1 MTAPPT
7 TATRAPMSGPA
18 TTLHRQEVAR
28 LRLLEAMAVLDTGP
42 DPAIDALVRS
52 AATLAGASS
61 ARLNLVTAQLL
72 WPMAVHGAPSATSP
86 RAASPCARVVA
97 SDAALLLR
105 GAGAG
110 PATPGDT
117 YAGVPVRVEGLPVGT
132 LSVAGPGATD
142 WDESTLELL
151 ADLATAAGTL
161 LHARLRERR
170 RVQQQQ
176 RVHDASQAGCDW
188 LWETDADGRL
198 SWISDDVERHL
209 GQPPERWLGRPLA
222 EVHAPRADESRA
234 SWLAFESAW
243 RDQRAFD
250 DAVGDTP
257 AAQGR
262 VVVAFG
268 GAPVFDAAGRF
279 AGYRGAAR
287 VVTNALAARLAAQ
300 RAEALLHA
308 TLDGLPAGVAVSD
321 ALGRIVLANAA
332 WYEQVAG
339 AELPAPLT
347 WPSLVR
353 HLAYAGDYPDAVG
366 REEAFI
372 EWRLGLAGEH
382 PAPRELRWREGWG
395 LVSDLRLPGGHVVH
409 LSVDRT
415 AQKNTERALAA
426 LQRRQY
432 DADAQLSAV
441 LAAVPDLWFVLDA
454 EGRYSRV
461 SSPRHPA
468 LMRPFEELAGRP
480 FAHGLPASV
489 NEVAQQAMQRARTLG
504 RVQRFEY
511 ALTMGDGATRHF
523 EARVSPMPGGE
534 LLYLTRDLTEMR
546 ALARDVLLMQ
556 RVFESPA
563 SLPILI
569 ADTHH
574 GGVVL
579 AYVNNAFEQLTGW
592 SRDEAVGR
600 PFDFFAAAD
609 APARALL
616 EDALRRR
623 GDATLVVDGVR
634 RDGSRFVNELSIVA
648 ARDADGRTTHLIGLL
663 HDRSERRQAEQARQ
677 EKIVAEM
684 ANRSK
689 SEFMSRMSHEM
700 RTPLNAIIGFAQ
712 LLRLRSGT
720 RIDHVDHIL
729 DAGRHLLM
737 LVNDVLD
744 LQRAETGELALH
756 PQPLSLRALVDE
768 CIAML
773 RPLADAR
780 AVHQLPPPDDA
791 PRPALADAQRLR
803 QVLLNIG
810 SNAIKYNRPAGQVRW
825 SFAGHADG
833 AVDVVVEDTGA
844 GMTDD
849 QLARLFQPFERLG
862 RDTSTIEGTGLGL
875 VIARRLVEQMGGTL
889 GLHSR
894 AGVGTRVTIRLVA
907 AAVAPAPPP
916 PREPASATPI
926 VLDASLPLRLL
937 YVEDNRINALLFEE
951 ALRRHEGFELRVA
964 EDGREALELVEHWR
978 PDVLVLDA
986 HLPGASGHEVLRALR
1001 ERDDLADAP
1010 AYMCSA
1016 DAMPEDV
1023 QRALD
1028 AGFRG
1033 YWTKPLDID
1042 AVLGELQ
1049 ALRSRRTGVD

>member
-1 MTAPPT
+1 MTASP
-7 TATRAPMSGPA
+7 ADRARPPMSSPA
-18 TTLHRQEVAR
+18 TPLHRQEVAR
-28 LRLLEAMAVLDTGP
+28 LRLLEAMAVLDT
-42 DPAIDALVRS
+42 DPEPAFDALVRS
-52 AATLAGASS
+52 AAALAGGSS
-61 ARLNLVTAQLL
+61 ARLNLVTAQWV
-72 WPMAVHGAPSATSP
+72 WPKAVHGAPAATLP

-97 SDAALLLR
+97 ADAALLLHTDSGPEAPG
-105 GAGAG
+105 GA
-110 PATPGDT
+110 

-132 LSVAGPGATD
+132 LSVNAAGPRA
-142 WDESTLELL
+142 WDDSTLERL
-151 ADLATAAGTL
+151 ADLATAAGAL
-161 LHARLRERR
+161 LQARLRERR
-170 RVQQQQ
+170 RLRQQE

-188 LWETDADGRL
+188 LWETDARGRL
-198 SWISDDVERHL
+198 SWVSDDVERHL
-209 GQPPERWLGRPLA
+209 GQPPAQWLGRPLA

-234 SWLAFESAW
+234 SWLAFEAAW
-243 RDQRAFD
+243 RDHRTFA
-250 DAVGDTP
+250 DAVGETP
-257 AAQGR
+257 TAHGIVA
-262 VVVAFG
+262 VAFG
-268 GAPVFDAAGRF
+268 GAPVFDPGGRF

-287 VVTNALAARLAAQ
+287 VVTNALDARLAAQ
-300 RAEALLHA
+300 RAEALLQA

-321 ALGRIVLANAA
+321 AKGRIVLANAA

-339 AELPAPLT
+339 ASVPAPLT

-366 REEAFI
+366 REEDFI
-372 EWRLGLAGEH
+372 EWRLGLAGER
-382 PAPRELRWREGWG
+382 ASPRELRWREGWG

-432 DADAQLSAV
+432 DVDAQLSAV
-441 LAAVPDLWFVLDA
+441 LAAVPDLWFVIDG
-454 EGRYSRV
+454 EGRYARV

-468 LMRPFEELAGRP
+468 LTRPFEELAGRP
-480 FAHGLPASV
+480 FEHGLPPSV
-489 NEVAQQAMQRARTLG
+489 NEVAQQAMQRARALG

-511 ALTMGDGATRHF
+511 TLTMADGAERHF

-534 LLYLTRDLTEMR
+534 LLYLTRDLTDMR

-569 ADTHH
+569 ADAQH
-574 GGVVL
+574 GDVVL
-579 AYVNNAFEQLTGW
+579 AYVNTAFEQLTGW
-592 SRDEAVGR
+592 SRDDAIGR

-616 EDALRRR
+616 DDALRRR
-623 GDATLVVDGVR
+623 SDATLVVDGVR

-744 LQRAETGELALH
+744 LQRAETGELALR

-768 CIAML
+768 CLAML

-780 AVHQLPPPDDA
+780 AVHQQPPPADA

-810 SNAIKYNRPAGQVRW
+810 SNAIKYNRPAGRVIWR
-825 SFAGHADG
+825 FAGHDDG
-833 AVDVVVEDTGA
+833 TVDVIVEDSGA

-875 VIARRLVEQMGGTL
+875 VIARRLVEQMGGAL
-889 GLHSR
+889 DVRSR
-894 AGVGTRVTIRLVA
+894 AGVGTTVTIRLPA
-907 AAVAPAPPP
+907 AAAAPAPPL
-916 PREPASATPI
+916 RETPSVAPI
-926 VLDASLPLRLL
+926 VLDAALPLRLL

-964 EDGREALELVEHWR
+964 EDGREALELVEQWR

-1001 ERDDLADAP
+1001 RRHELADAP

-1042 AVLGELQ
+1042 AVLGELH
-1049 ALRSRRTGVD
+1049 ALRSRRVDGN